1 MSASIHHGGKAFE
14 KPGAAPPVIIEISDD
29 ESHVVADDKIK
40 KQARL
45 TQYAKGVNYFRIV
58 KYLVFLLA
66 MVGIIV
72 LAILVSKDQDAIQ
85 KLNHEMGTAPRAH
98 NAALEDHIGGRMSYL
113 EGFSGMVNDDD
124 TALLAARDVMVSG
137 DPSTA
142 TSTAVS
148 TSISLVASTIESSVG
163 ETSATETCSTT
174 SDTDTT
180 VNVLKTTTT
189 FLSSVSS
196 TTATEEETTTSDVT
210 QTTLHTQLTT
220 TVFSN
225 TTGAG
230 VLSAA
235 AVSSLAAGTSL
246 FSVDPLSA
254 SMESSMA
261 TTTTT
266 VPATSPMTS
275 GLVPNNPSHCLEFG
289 DGAGPCNRPYGAPN
303 TPPSSITLSVG
314 SVTISYPP
322 PSLSVIPSTSPS
334 LPGGMTPSATTLD
347 TSTLGETTLDTGAMS
362 GTVTSTSSI
371 ISGVDTSTVS
381 GTETTTSSTISEMT
395 SSVCGPPTTVYVT
408 LSSSADT
415 LSVEGGVTI
424 ASFSTAT
431 ESGPSTVTST
441 STSLAT
447 TITVSLASA
456 TETVTN
462 SSATTISSQLITA
475 TGVTLTLTAHGN
487 GTYKPTTT
495 GPSTVVTLPATAGGD
510 KAAGGK
516 PMGAGGNGGTG
527 NGMYCV
533 VMLVTLLALLI

>member
-1 MSASIHHGGKAFE
+1 MSASVQHGGKAFE
-14 KPGAAPPVIIEISDD
+14 KSGAAPPVVIAMPDD
-29 ESHVVADDKIK
+29 ESHVGADDKVK
-40 KQARL
+40 KEARL
-45 TQYAKGVNYFRIV
+45 TKYAKGLNYFLIV

-66 MVGIIV
+66 MIGIIV
-72 LAILVSKDQDAIQ
+72 LALQVSKDQDAIQ

-148 TSISLVASTIESSVG
+148 TSMSTVASTIAPSVG

-174 SDTDTT
+174 TDTDTT

-189 FLSSVSS
+189 FLSTLSS
-196 TTATEEETTTSDVT
+196 TTATEEETTTSDTT

-225 TTGAG
+225 ATGTS
-230 VLSAA
+230 VFSAA
-235 AVSSLAAGTSL
+235 AVSSLATGTSL

-261 TTTTT
+261 ATTT
-266 VPATSPMTS
+266 VPATAPMTS
-275 GLVPNNPSHCLEFG
+275 GLVPNNPSHCLEYG

-314 SVTISYPP
+314 SATTSYPP

-334 LPGGMTPSATTLD
+334 IPGGVIPSATTSD
-347 TSTLGETTLDTGAMS
+347 TTTLGATTSDTGAMS
-362 GTVTSTSSI
+362 GTTTSTSSI
-371 ISGVDTSTVS
+371 ISVVDTSTVS
-381 GTETTTSSTISEMT
+381 GTETTISSTISDMDT
-395 SSVCGPPTTVYVT
+395 SVCGPPTTVYVT

-424 ASFSTAT
+424 ASFGTTTA
-431 ESGPSTVTST
+431 SSPSTVTST
-441 STSLAT
+441 STSLAQ

-456 TETVTN
+456 TETVHN
-462 SSATTISSQLITA
+462 SSATTTSHLLTA
-475 TGVTLTLTAHGN
+475 SGITLTLTAHGN

-495 GPSTVVTLPATAGGD
+495 GPSTVVTLPATAGGE

-516 PMGAGGNGGTG
+516 PMGASGNGGTG

>member
-1 MSASIHHGGKAFE
+1 MSASIQHGGKAFE
-14 KPGAAPPVIIEISDD
+14 KPGAAPPVFIAMPDD
-29 ESHVVADDKIK
+29 ESHVGADDKIK

-45 TQYAKGVNYFRIV
+45 TKYAKGVNYFRIV
-58 KYLVFLLA
+58 KYLIFLLA
-66 MVGIIV
+66 VVGIIV
-72 LAILVSKDQDAIQ
+72 LAIQVSKDQDAIQ
-85 KLNHEMGTAPRAH
+85 KLNHEMGTAPGAH

-124 TALLAARDVMVSG
+124 TASLAARDVMVSG

-148 TSISLVASTIESSVG
+148 TSISLVASTIASSVG

-225 TTGAG
+225 TTGTG

-261 TTTTT
+261 ITTTT
-266 VPATSPMTS
+266 VPTTSPMTS

-334 LPGGMTPSATTLD
+334 LPGGVTPSATTL
-347 TSTLGETTLDTGAMS
+347 GATTLDTGAMS

-395 SSVCGPPTTVYVT
+395 SSVCGPPTTIYVT

-424 ASFSTAT
+424 ASFSTGT
-431 ESGPSTVTST
+431 GSGPSTVTST
-441 STSLAT
+441 STSLA